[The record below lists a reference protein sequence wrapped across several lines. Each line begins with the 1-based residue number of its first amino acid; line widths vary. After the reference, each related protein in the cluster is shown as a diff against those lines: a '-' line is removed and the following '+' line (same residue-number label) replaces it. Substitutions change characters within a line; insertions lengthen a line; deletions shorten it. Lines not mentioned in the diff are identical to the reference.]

1 MPDDRVSLEREVHF
15 LDAVPFSTGAELRLR
30 AGRTAAEQDTFVAIH
45 DGLQSRAIIAS
56 VMELR
61 RYRAGESIE
70 DFCRACKTD
79 RMHTVVAADADGR
92 PIRVDCG
99 YCHSEHNY
107 RGGGRIGFSG
117 QQSRA
122 DPAPAVSTSRGAGPS
137 SPRPARD
144 SFPIVS
150 ERERTG
156 PQMTPDREID
166 LELLLRRVIREET
179 GISPVTPA
187 EKWRGGTLVLRPG
200 TAGLQE
206 KSWPIETFFHKVVM
220 LRNRLRTL
228 EQHVNSA
235 ELPDDVK
242 VKLQGYIS
250 GCYGTLTSF
259 NVLFAEEADQF
270 KGSGGD

>member
-1 MPDDRVSLEREVHF
+1 MDP
-15 LDAVPFSTGAELRLR
+15 
-30 AGRTAAEQDTFVAIH
+30 
-45 DGLQSRAIIAS
+45 
-56 VMELR
+56 R

-79 RMHTVVAADADGR
+79 RMHTVVAADGDGR

-107 RGGGRIGFSG
+107 RGGARIGSAG
-117 QQSRA
+117 SLAQ
-122 DPAPAVSTSRGAGPS
+122 APASAPSDASARRSSGGAEAAL
-137 SPRPARD
+137 ARQNAARREG
-144 SFPIVS
+144 IIS

-156 PQMTPDREID
+156 PPMTADREAD
-166 LELLLRRVIREET
+166 LELLIRRVIREEAGVT
-179 GISPVTPA
+179 PVVPA
-187 EKWRGGTLVLRPG
+187 EKWRGGTLLLRPG

-228 EQHVNSA
+228 EQHINSS
-235 ELPDDVK
+235 ELPDDTK
-242 VKLQGYIS
+242 VKLQAYIS

-259 NVLFAEEADQF
+259 NVLFAEEEDQF
-270 KGSGGD
+270 KGAGGD